1 MKNRVAYK
9 KMCAH
14 RKKIDPLL
22 LTLYLPSIGLEC
34 MALCVQIYLTMDRV
48 DLAKDEVHRMQRTDE
63 DCTLTQLSLAR
74 FNMYLGGDAS
84 GVARDIVCELMDK
97 YRLVLE
103 NKVIFHQRR

>member
-1 MKNRVAYK
+1 
-9 KMCAH
+9 
-14 RKKIDPLL
+14 
-22 LTLYLPSIGLEC
+22 

-48 DLAKDEVHRMQRTDE
+48 DLAKDELQRMQTTDE

-103 NKVIFHQRR
+103 NTIIFHQRRYVRFKSPLEDFFGPIHGFNYPWQST